1 MQSSY
6 PNMYGRYRRSSGMT
20 QEKAAELLGVSPGTV
35 KGWEAGAFLPPDNKV
50 LMMVDVYQAPT
61 LAIEHLRSRS
71 AMAAELLPEVEQ
83 RSLPEAALGLL
94 AAIREFEVNESDL
107 ELMKIAADGKVSG
120 DEKKRYGFIMSKLM
134 DIVDSAMELRM
145 STWGWDNATD

>member
-1 MQSSY
+1 MHKDKRNIYGSY
-6 PNMYGRYRRSSGMT
+6 RSSAGMT
-20 QEKAAELLGVSPGTV
+20 QEKAAELLGVAPATV
-35 KGWEAGAFLPPDNKV
+35 RGWEAGAFLPPDDKV
-50 LMMVDVYQAPT
+50 LLMVDVYQAPT

-145 STWGWDNATD
+145 STWGWDNAKD